1 MSWIGQSI
9 ILFAED
15 AEEKVDALAWS
26 PDLALFTLILFVAF
40 VAILSFFA
48 WKPIMTALDERE
60 QSVSEKIDAAE
71 ANAARMESLKNEYE
85 AKLAA
90 AAEEANRLVAEAKK
104 DAQLVRD
111 KILADASE
119 EANRQ
124 KDRAIAEI
132 QSAKDSAVRELAQKT
147 VDSAVVLAGEMVRKE
162 INTDVH
168 QQLIQDSL
176 SRFSNVN

>member
-1 MSWIGQSI
+1 MSILGQSLT
-9 ILFAED
+9 LFAET
-15 AEEKVDALAWS
+15 EEKVDALAWS
-26 PDLALFTLILFVAF
+26 PDLALFTLILFVVF
-40 VAILSFFA
+40 VAILSLFA
-48 WKPIMTALDERE
+48 WKPIMSALEERE
-60 QSVSEKIDAAE
+60 KSVSEKIDAAE
-71 ANAARMESLKNEYE
+71 ANAARMEGLKNEYE

-90 AAEEANRLVAEAKK
+90 AAEEASRMVAEAKK

-111 KILADASE
+111 KIIADATE

-124 KDRAIAEI
+124 KERAIAEI

-176 SRFSNVN
+176 NKFSNVN